1 MSNEELER
9 YFLYIANAYKYKD
22 YLTEENKVLLTKA
35 IDTLARVPSNSYIG
49 QCKAQYGAKL
59 YEQAK
64 QNNGENL
71 EIAEIFR
78 QTNNV
83 LLNSSLEKENV
94 GPKLALVK
102 KEESYPLSSKS
113 AFINV
118 VILLYGILNIGF
130 IVAVALMK

>member
-1 MSNEELER
+1 MSNEEIKRNFDFIVE
-9 YFLYIANAYKYKD
+9 AYKYKD
-22 YLTEENKVLLTKA
+22 YLTEENKVLLSRT
-35 IDTLARVPSNSYIG
+35 IDTLAKVPSNSLVG
-49 QCKAQYGAKL
+49 LSKVQYGAKL
-59 YEQAK
+59 YETAK
-64 QNNGENL
+64 QNNGEGL

-78 QTNNV
+78 QSNTDFLDDSYNR
-83 LLNSSLEKENV
+83 ENE

-118 VILLYGILNIGF
+118 VILLYGVLNIGF